1 MADAKSN
8 VQSATLLENAHKRA
22 AMVTKPDL
30 ASSREVRLAL
40 MTKYTRP
47 KSASGGRSLPCVK
60 FAVCKL
66 VPSCLTS
73 QTSFLLGSHGPPG

>member
-47 KSASGGRSLPCVK
+47 KFDLPSRHGGIIDYRL
-60 FAVCKL
+60 
-66 VPSCLTS
+66 S
-73 QTSFLLGSHGPPG
+73 QKRLG